1 MILVYKKLITLINVQ
16 IFLIKTLLLMKK
28 KAQFCT
34 LFLTAFQP
42 HFYNPSLNG
51 ISERELFK
59 NSRNLLF

>member
-1 MILVYKKLITLINVQ
+1 MSLVSVNSTTLINVQ

-34 LFLTAFQP
+34 LFLTVFQP